1 MCVCLRL
8 LWTWNADRS
17 RRPEGVSW
25 WLDDSIPC
33 LIQHEAAAKQHLAG
47 VWGWS
52 FSRDVLKY
60 HHLSQQ
66 ISVKHH
72 FLKEPM
78 HSTWFVD
85 VWWLARWGHIQESV
99 SAYRGEDGE
108 EWCFKIA
115 DMVWARYPHGNSR
128 DSNFMFFPMP
138 SSPFWDVKRAP
149 FLLGNRVRVCMESR
163 WVGCV
168 CGRSMM
174 SAGV

>member
-1 MCVCLRL
+1 MTSSLHT
-8 LWTWNADRS
+8 TWGSGKATPGRGS
-17 RRPEGVSW
+17 G
-25 WLDDSIPC
+25 
-33 LIQHEAAAKQHLAG
+33 
-47 VWGWS
+47 
-52 FSRDVLKY
+52 LK
-60 HHLSQQ
+60 LQQ

-72 FLKEPM
+72 FSVKEPM

-85 VWWLARWGHIQESV
+85 VWWLARSGHIQESV

-149 FLLGNRVRVCMESR
+149 FLLGNRVRVCMETR
-163 WVGCV
+163 WWVAFVVDPRC
-168 CGRSMM
+168 SML
-174 SAGV
+174 AGVRNGCGAIL